1 MALYKKIKLKN
12 GIEVSYH
19 RIVTINKI
27 TNQNNII
34 EIASYINEEERE
46 KEKQAIEK
54 KEKMNIF
61 INTEY
66 MTKEYNENENI
77 EEIYEYLKTTEKYKN
92 AENV

>member
-1 MALYKKIKLKN
+1 MALYKEIKLDN
-12 GIEVSYH
+12 GIIVSYH

-46 KEKQAIEK
+46 KEKQAIK
-54 KEKMNIF
+54 KNEKMNIF

-66 MTKEYNENENI
+66 IAKEYNENENI
-77 EEIYEYLKTTEKYKN
+77 EEIYEYLKTTEKYEN
-92 AENV
+92 AENI